1 MLRNNKGFTLIEVI
15 AATVIS
21 FIGVFA
27 AVAIFQTNISTL
39 VSRELALSKANSSY
53 NLSRMKE
60 ALKNSHTT
68 RYGEVSQ
75 GASISPSSMSV
86 RTSYFSNSVTNSDL
100 YTVSCKD
107 GELIEKL
114 NGSKESQILPNVSS
128 CKMFYYDL
136 DNQETTDITKA
147 HTAVIHLQ
155 YRQQNNSLVHDMQL
169 YANFAQNT

>member
-39 VSRELALSKANSSY
+39 LSRELALSKANSSY

-75 GASISPSSMSV
+75 GALISPSSMSV
-86 RTSYFSNSVTNSDL
+86 RTSYFSNSVSNSDL

-107 GELIEKL
+107 GELVEKL
-114 NGSKESQILPNVSS
+114 NSGKESQILPNVSS
-128 CKMFYYDL
+128 CKMLYYDF

-147 HTAVIHLQ
+147 RTAVIHLQ
-155 YRQQNNSLVHDMQL
+155 YRQQNNSLVHDLQL

>member
-27 AVAIFQTNISTL
+27 TVAIFQTNISTL
-39 VSRELALSKANSSY
+39 LSRELALSKANSSY

-75 GASISPSSMSV
+75 GASIPPSSMSV

-114 NGSKESQILPNVSS
+114 NGGKESQILPNVSS

>member
-39 VSRELALSKANSSY
+39 LSRELALSKANSSY

-75 GASISPSSMSV
+75 GALISPSSMSV
-86 RTSYFSNSVTNSDL
+86 RTSYFSNSVSNSDL

-107 GELIEKL
+107 GELVEKL
-114 NGSKESQILPNVSS
+114 NSGKESQILPNVSS

-147 HTAVIHLQ
+147 RTAVIHLQ